1 MTVSFP
7 DVVRYIAD
15 AATLD
20 DLALFSEAI
29 TTGRTRVA
37 QERMDALVEG
47 QEIRTDRFQDQQLN
61 GLTGTIRSIGRV
73 AKPTAVI
80 TVEGESLWLLQGHRK
95 YGHRI
100 PEGATSFALAVP
112 LACVFP
118 R

>member
-7 DVVRYIAD
+7 DVVRYIAN

-20 DLALFSEAI
+20 DLTLFSKAI
-29 TTGRTRVA
+29 TTGQARVA
-37 QERMDALVEG
+37 QERMDALAEG
-47 QEIRTDRFQDQQLN
+47 QEIRTDRLQDKQLN
-61 GLTGTIRSIGRV
+61 GLTGTIESIGRI

-80 TVEGESLWLLQGHRK
+80 TVDGESLWLLQEHHK

-100 PEGATSFALAVP
+100 PEGATSFALTVP